1 MHEDGGVFPGRRLQ
15 AQLGVR
21 RLGVV
26 GEGDGAGQL
35 AIVQHLLV
43 VLGQVDV
50 TLRLELESA
59 LQRCGRNKEEEE
71 EEEEDKEEKVRGGKT
86 EEKKHKIQQNESS
99 GNKGVFIVCVSV
111 CPARHSKWGTA

>member
-43 VLGQVDV
+43 VLSQVDV
-50 TLRLELESA
+50 TLRFELESA

-71 EEEEDKEEKVRGGKT
+71 EEEDKEEKVRDGKT

-99 GNKGVFIVCVSV
+99 GNKGVFIVCV
-111 CPARHSKWGTA
+111 